1 MTASPRKSRSSIEA
15 LGVKELVENLL
26 EANATYAEIQQTV
39 FEQTAQ
45 KISLAAISRFRAKW
59 SGAQER
65 LARAGAEAQAL
76 VAVLTEHPS
85 ADLVDAGMG
94 LLLGKLVKKFSDAEE
109 SFDKADLV
117 ELGFLLNRTART
129 DHLGKALK
137 LQEERLALLKKKVED
152 VADKVMD
159 TVKGKGIDPETL
171 KKIREE
177 IYGLV
182 PEAEEAAA

>member
-1 MTASPRKSRSSIEA
+1 MTSNRKPRSSIET

-26 EANATYAEIQQTV
+26 EANATYDEIRQTV
-39 FEQTAQ
+39 FEQTSHR
-45 KISLAAISRFRAKW
+45 ISIAALSRFRTKW

-76 VAVLTEHPS
+76 VNVLTEHPS

-94 LLLGKLVKKFSDAEE
+94 LLLGKLVKKFSDTEE

-129 DHLGKALK
+129 DQLGKALK
-137 LQEERLALLKKKVED
+137 LQEERLALLKQKVAD
-152 VADKVMD
+152 VADNVVEKVKS
-159 TVKGKGIDPETL
+159 KGMDPETL
-171 KKIREE
+171 RTIREE

-182 PEAEEAAA
+182 AEEQTA